1 MKKDKSDKL
10 SKIRH
15 SSAHIL
21 AQAVMNLYKGVKLA
35 IGPAIDNGFY
45 YDFEFP
51 KAVKISKNDLPAI
64 KNEMIR
70 IIKEKQEFVRSDKS
84 IDEAISFLKE
94 RNQPYSRE
102 LAEDLKKQG
111 HESVSFYK
119 NGNFIN
125 LCSGPHV
132 KSSDDIRAVKLLSVA
147 GAYWKGDEKNKMLVR
162 IYGTAFES
170 EKELVMHLEN
180 LKKAKQ
186 NDHRKLGK
194 QLDLFCFSDLVG
206 PGLPL
211 YTPKGSVII
220 EELQKH
226 IEKVCRKYGFEKVI
240 TPHIAKINLYK
251 LSGHAEKY
259 PEEILH
265 VSSERYKDWAMKPV
279 QCPHQAQ
286 IYASR
291 PRSYKELPIRYM
303 ESNKQYRG
311 EKPGELRGL
320 ERVIAITVEDGHSFC
335 RVDQVKEEVK
345 IIVRI
350 IKEFFEALGLWQ
362 SKWVSLSVRDYE
374 NLDKYIGDSKE
385 WDICEKLLQE
395 VSDEMKL
402 DARVCEGE
410 AAVYGPKLDFM
421 FKDAL
426 GRDVQ
431 IPTVQVDFASP
442 GRFQLSYIDEKG
454 KEVPPVMVHRAI
466 LGSYERLL
474 VVLLEHFGGAL
485 PLWLSPVQVVV
496 LPVSEKQSEYARDL
510 CNNLK
515 TQEIRVELNDKS
527 NPLSARIREAQMQKI
542 PYIVV
547 VGDKEAKNKSIS
559 VRMRDGKQ
567 VPEMQFEKFVED
579 IKKEIEDKALKTNYN
594 L

>member
-1 MKKDKSDKL
+1 MNKSDDNLKR
-10 SKIRH
+10 IRH

-21 AQAVMNLYKGVKLA
+21 AQAVMSLYPDVKLA
-35 IGPAIDNGFY
+35 IGPAIDDGFY

-51 KAVKISKNDLPAI
+51 EEVKISRNDLSAI
-64 KNEMIR
+64 EKEMKK
-70 IIKEKQEFVRSDKS
+70 IISQKQIFSKSYKS
-84 IDEAISFLKE
+84 IDDAIKFLDQK
-94 RNQPYSRE
+94 NQPYSKE
-102 LAEDLKKQG
+102 LAEDLKKSG
-111 HESVSFYK
+111 HKKVSFYK
-119 NGNFIN
+119 NGDFIN

-132 KSSDDIRAVKLLSVA
+132 KSSDEIKAVKLLSVA
-147 GAYWKGDEKNKMLVR
+147 GAYWKGDERNQMLVR
-162 IYGTAFES
+162 IYGTAFPS
-170 EKELVMHLEN
+170 ERALKEHLEN

-186 NDHRKLGK
+186 NDHRKIGR

-226 IEKVCRKYGFEKVI
+226 IEKVCRKYGFEKVM
-240 TPHIAKINLYK
+240 TPHIAKIGLYE
-251 LSGHAEKY
+251 LSGHAEKF

-265 VSSERYKDWAMKPV
+265 VNSERYKDWAMKPV

-291 PRSYKELPIRYM
+291 PRSYRELPIRYM

-320 ERVIAITVEDGHSFC
+320 QRVVAITVEDGHSFC

-345 IIVRI
+345 IMVKI
-350 IKEFFEALGLWQ
+350 IKEFFESLGLWE
-362 SKWVSLSVRDYE
+362 SKWVSLSVRDPN
-374 NLDKYIGDSKE
+374 NLDKYIGKQDE
-385 WDICEKLLQE
+385 WELCEKLLQE
-395 VSDEMKL
+395 ISDEMKL
-402 DARVCEGE
+402 DAQVCEGE

-421 FKDAL
+421 FKDSL

-442 GRFQLSYIDEKG
+442 RRFKLSYIDEEG
-454 KEVPPVMVHRAI
+454 KEQLPVMVHRAI

-485 PLWLSPVQVVV
+485 PLWMAPVQAAI
-496 LPVSEKQSEYARDL
+496 LPISEKQNGYARKL
-510 CNNLK
+510 LNKFKEN
-515 TQEIRVELNDKS
+515 EIRVELNNKS
-527 NPLSARIREAQMQKI
+527 IPLSARIREAQLQKI
-542 PYIVV
+542 PYIVI
-547 VGDKEAKNKSIS
+547 VGDHEVKDKSIS

-567 VPEMQFEKFVED
+567 RANQEIDKF
-579 IKKEIEDKALKTNYN
+579 IKEVQDKIARKEII
-594 L
+594 